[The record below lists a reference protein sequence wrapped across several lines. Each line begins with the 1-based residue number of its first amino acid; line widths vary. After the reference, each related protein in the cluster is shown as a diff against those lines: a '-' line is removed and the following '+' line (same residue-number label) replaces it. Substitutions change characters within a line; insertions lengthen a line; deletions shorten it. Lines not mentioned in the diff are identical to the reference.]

1 MWDKHTSDRFQQLRR
16 QEQDGHLTDDERQ
29 ELSDL
34 VDRLEAMEATY
45 LEPATERLRRE
56 RERLEAQNVA
66 LMAIAHRKEE
76 LARRLQ
82 IAVEEARSEQQAI
95 DDELTRILGSHST

>member
-1 MWDKHTSDRFQQLRR
+1 MWNKHTSDRFQQLRR
-16 QEQDGHLTDDERQ
+16 QEQDGHLTDDEQR

-34 VDRLEAMEATY
+34 VSRLEAMEATY

-56 RERLEAQNVA
+56 RVRLEAQNAA
-66 LMAIAHRKEE
+66 LAAIAHRKEE

-82 IAVEEARSEQQAI
+82 V
-95 DDELTRILGSHST
+95 TTSHLSSRDS